1 MLSQRLFT
9 AVHGCSGSS
18 CPQPPNRIWDT
29 QKSNR
34 GNGHLSIRI
43 YFVAAGGGN
52 VFQSAKADRKIATRP
67 ALARSPAQRF
77 VVACRTRRGFS
88 SCPQPP
94 NKKGPGGAGAFL
106 CLVEAGGMFSNRLRP
121 IEKSLRDLRWCAV
134 LRNAFAL
141 LVEPVGVLILPTTA
155 KQKRPRWS
163 RGLSLFGGGGGNRT
177 PVREHSAIGT
187 TCLVSSLAL
196 ASRHPTNRVL
206 VSDPSSI

>member
-94 NKKGPGGAGAFL
+94 NKKGPGGAGALF
-106 CLVEAGGMFSNRLRP
+106 CWWRRGESNP
-121 IEKSLRDLRWCAV
+121 
-134 LRNAFAL
+134 
-141 LVEPVGVLILPTTA
+141 
-155 KQKRPRWS
+155 RPRALCHWYYM
-163 RGLSLFGGGGGNRT
+163 LSFVISFSFTAPDEQGTGQRSQFNLTIGCKGSSDCD
-177 PVREHSAIGT
+177 PVAVAPEP
-187 TCLVSSLAL
+187 
-196 ASRHPTNRVL
+196 RHRHK
-206 VSDPSSI
+206 DPG